1 MMSVYHKLR
10 RFVQAHQRCGVLR
23 SNMES
28 ATGTGFLLW
37 IDCPCGASFER
48 WVAGQHEDEALLRSA
63 LLGATAHV

>member
-1 MMSVYHKLR
+1 MSVYHKLR

-37 IDCPCGASFER
+37 IVRAAP
-48 WVAGQHEDEALLRSA
+48 ALS
-63 LLGATAHV
+63 GG